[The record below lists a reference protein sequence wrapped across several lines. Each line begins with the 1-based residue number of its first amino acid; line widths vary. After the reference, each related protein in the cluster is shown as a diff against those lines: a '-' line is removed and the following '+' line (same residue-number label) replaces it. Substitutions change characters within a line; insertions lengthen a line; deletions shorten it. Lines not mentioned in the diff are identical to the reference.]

1 MSKSKAQWKCVSVTR
16 KLHALTDQDYSNVL
30 AELWDLLIKQKHP
43 VQSVLEPAKLHSS
56 QLVKPKRSYD
66 K

>member
-1 MSKSKAQWKCVSVTR
+1 MSKRTNWRCDSIKH

-30 AELWDLLIKQKHP
+30 AELWDLLIKQKYSI
-43 VQSVLEPAKLHSS
+43 QDVLEPAKIHSS
-56 QLVKPKRSYD
+56 RLPQPKRSYD